1 MHLLSV
7 PRSRLGRGLAAL
19 LACSAPVGAYAQTSG
34 SDADPTQLA
43 NVPPEDRSRERQIMV
58 GAFVAYSPAYLGAD
72 EYQLMAGPSIQVR
85 YDRAFLSLQDG
96 LGYDVV
102 RSGGW
107 RAGPTI
113 SLRQPRRQSGNS
125 PLMIAGERT
134 DDLQGL
140 GTIKASADVGGFI
153 AYERGAFAAKLDV
166 RQATN
171 TDLGLIAT
179 LSARYSAMIPLSSRP
194 GPPAIFSI
202 GPRISFVDDKYN
214 QSYFGITTE
223 QSVRSG
229 LREYRAKGGVLS
241 AGFGASAIVPLGS
254 RVSAMVL
261 AGYDRLTDDAA
272 RSPLVEDRG
281 SRDQATV
288 GLGLVYR
295 FGL

>member
-1 MHLLSV
+1 MHALSV
-7 PRSRLGRGLAAL
+7 PRSRLGRGLAVL
-19 LACSAPVGAYAQTSG
+19 LACSAPIGAYAQTSG

-72 EYQLMAGPSIQVR
+72 EYQLMAGPNIQVR

-96 LGYDVV
+96 LGYDLV

-179 LSARYSAMIPLSSRP
+179 LSARYSAMIPMSSRP

-241 AGFGASAIVPLGS
+241 AGVGASAIVPLGS

-261 AGYDRLTDDAA
+261 AGYDRLADDAA

>member
-1 MHLLSV
+1 MPLLSV

-72 EYQLMAGPSIQVR
+72 EYQLMAGPSIQLR

-96 LGYDVV
+96 LGYDLV

-153 AYERGAFAAKLDV
+153 AYERRAFSAKLDV

-179 LSARYSAMIPLSSRP
+179 LSARYTAMIPMSSRP

-241 AGFGASAIVPLGS
+241 AGVGASAIVPLGS

>member
-1 MHLLSV
+1 MHLLSA
-7 PRSRLGRGLAAL
+7 PPTALWWGLGTL
-19 LACSAPVGAYAQTSG
+19 LACTTPIEAYAQSAG

-43 NVPPEDRSRERQIMV
+43 NVPPEDTSRERQIMV
-58 GAFVAYSPAYLGAD
+58 GAFMAYSPAYLGAD
-72 EYQLMAGPSIQVR
+72 EYQLMAGPNIQVR

-96 LGYDVV
+96 LGYDLV
-102 RSGGW
+102 RSSGW

-134 DDLQGL
+134 DDLRGL
-140 GTIKASADVGGFI
+140 GTIKASADVGGFV

-179 LSARYSAMIPLSSRP
+179 LSARYTAMIPIASRP

-202 GPRISFVDDKYN
+202 GPRVSFVDDKYN
-214 QSYFGITTE
+214 QAYFGITAE
-223 QSVRSG
+223 QSARSG
-229 LREYRAKGGVLS
+229 LREYRANGGLLS
-241 AGFGASAIVPLGS
+241 AGIGASAIVPLSS
-254 RVSAMVL
+254 RISAMVL